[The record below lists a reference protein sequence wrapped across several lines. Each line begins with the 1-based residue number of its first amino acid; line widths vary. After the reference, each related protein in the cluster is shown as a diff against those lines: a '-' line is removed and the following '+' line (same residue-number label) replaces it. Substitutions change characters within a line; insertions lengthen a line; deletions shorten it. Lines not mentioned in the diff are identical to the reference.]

1 MFKICNGETMKVSV
15 IGASGRIGSMVS
27 FLLAKE
33 PQIHNINLIS
43 REKSLNK
50 LKGIKS
56 DIYDALA
63 AEGRDAEIEVHS
75 DNDLSVVEGSEI
87 TIIPAGI
94 PRTNN
99 MSRLDLAKENA
110 KIIKEY
116 VKGISKSCDTKL
128 FIITNPVDVMT
139 QKALIESGY
148 EKNQVFGLG
157 THLDSMRFK
166 VAIAKYFK
174 VHIDDV
180 RTRIIGEHGDTM
192 VPLLSATAIGGIP
205 ITRLPDYESFPY
217 QKIMD
222 FVKNRGRKIIEL
234 KGGSEYGP
242 ASAIVNVVKC
252 IINNDNRLLTLSAY
266 LDGEIDGINDVCIGV
281 PVKVGKN
288 GIEEVVPIKISD
300 EEFKAF
306 KHSVEV
312 VKNCWNEVKNI

>member
-1 MFKICNGETMKVSV
+1 MKVSV
-15 IGASGRIGSMVS
+15 IGASGRIGSAVS

-33 PQIHNINLIS
+33 PYIKHINLIS
-43 REKSLNK
+43 REKSLSK
-50 LKGIKS
+50 LTGIKM

-75 DNDLSVVEGSEI
+75 EKDLSVVDGSEI
-87 TIIPAGI
+87 TIIPAGV
-94 PRTNN
+94 PRNDK

-110 KIIKEY
+110 KIVKKY
-116 VKGISKSCDTKL
+116 VRGISKTCDTKL
-128 FIITNPVDVMT
+128 FIVTNPVDVMT
-139 QKALIESGY
+139 QKALVESGY

-166 VAIAKYFK
+166 VAIAKYFG

-205 ITRLPDYESFPY
+205 ITRLPGFENFPY
-217 QKIMD
+217 QKTVD
-222 FVKNRGRKIIEL
+222 FVKNGGKRIIEL

-252 IINNDNRLLTLSAY
+252 ITNNDKRLLTLSAY
-266 LDGEIDGINDVCIGV
+266 LDGEIDGIKDVCIGV

-288 GIEEVVPIKISD
+288 GIDEVVPIKISD
-300 EEFKAF
+300 DEFNAF
-306 KHSVEV
+306 KRSVEV
-312 VKNCWNEVKNI
+312 VKNCWNEVKDI